1 MRRILIT
8 GASGFLGFRT
18 IEYLVEQ
25 SDFHI
30 IAAAR
35 TRRDE
40 RMIISDRVQYFF
52 GDLTDTNYVQS
63 LFKTPIFAVVNCA
76 SLSAPWGQNS
86 NFRTANL
93 TTQEKLIDASLKAK
107 VNRFIYISTPS
118 I

>member
-25 SDFHI
+25 SDFQI

-52 GDLTDTNYVQS
+52 
-63 LFKTPIFAVVNCA
+63 
-76 SLSAPWGQNS
+76 
-86 NFRTANL
+86 
-93 TTQEKLIDASLKAK
+93 
-107 VNRFIYISTPS
+107 
-118 I
+118 

>member
-63 LFKTPIFAVVNCA
+63 LFKTPIFASTYILSPFVPVPTVIGKEQSLPSKHA
-76 SLSAPWGQNS
+76 SITEGSIVSILVLLSP
-86 NFRTANL
+86 
-93 TTQEKLIDASLKAK
+93 
-107 VNRFIYISTPS
+107 
-118 I
+118 